1 MPSGVNVLLWCTAP
15 PSRFTANSFEHQRST
30 DASIIN
36 LTPKGTCSV
45 SDLKAARNDIRKP
58 VTTAVSKTPADPAR
72 TLHGKTTQHPDRRQM
87 QVRCAALLP
96 DGLTMPATARFPLL
110 AYAFACLLGLFA
122 LGGYW
127 YGLGQPVVLPDV
139 ASATHKL
146 QCASYTPFDKDQSPF
161 DQPFNLRP
169 ERMDADLALLATRF
183 ECIRT
188 YSVTGLEALPALARK
203 HGLKLMIGA
212 WVNSNPVDTAK
223 EIELLIAEANANP
236 DVVSAVIVGNEA
248 LLRKEVTGPQLVKLI
263 KQVKQS
269 VKQPVTYADVWE
281 FWLQHPQI
289 APEVDFLTI
298 HLLPYW
304 EDEPSNIDAALQHV
318 AQVRQVFG
326 NRFAPKDVM
335 IGETGWPS
343 EGRQRETALPS
354 RVNEARFIRGFVA
367 MAEQEGWHYN
377 LIEAFDQPWKRG
389 SEGAVG
395 GYWGLFDADRQ
406 DKNILAGPVSNLPL
420 WPQWLAV
427 GGLVFLGALLL
438 GGRVR
443 STRAALVLPL
453 LGAVAACS
461 IGTWGELARVTSRSL
476 DEWLWAALLM
486 ALNLL
491 VLAHAA
497 LSLSA
502 RTGWRERA
510 FDALQRRAG
519 WLLAAAGFAGAVMML
534 GLVFEPR
541 YRSFPSA
548 ALLLPALVYLI
559 RPVSAP
565 RREIALLAFII
576 GAGIAPQLYR
586 EGLFNQ
592 QAWGWA
598 LVSGLLVA
606 ALWRSLRVRHG

>member
-1 MPSGVNVLLWCTAP
+1 
-15 PSRFTANSFEHQRST
+15 
-30 DASIIN
+30 
-36 LTPKGTCSV
+36 
-45 SDLKAARNDIRKP
+45 
-58 VTTAVSKTPADPAR
+58 
-72 TLHGKTTQHPDRRQM
+72 M

-96 DGLTMPATARFPLL
+96 DGLTMPARSRFPFA
-110 AYAFACLLGLFA
+110 AYVFACLLGLFA

-127 YGLGQPVVLPDV
+127 YGLGQPVLLPD
-139 ASATHKL
+139 AATPTHKL

-188 YSVTGLEALPALARK
+188 YSVTGLEALPRLARK

-223 EIELLIAEANANP
+223 EIDLLIAEANANP

-248 LLRKEVTGPQLVKLI
+248 LLRKEVTGPQLAALI
-263 KQVKQS
+263 KQVKRS

-281 FWLQHPQI
+281 FWLKHPEI
-289 APEVDFLTI
+289 APNVDFLTI

-304 EDEPSNIDAALQHV
+304 EDDPSNIDAALQHV
-318 AQVRQVFG
+318 ADVRQVFG

-354 RVNEARFIRGFVA
+354 RVNEARFIRGFVTL
-367 MAEQEGWHYN
+367 AEQQGWRYN

-406 DKNILAGPVSNLPL
+406 DKGILAGPVSNLPY

-427 GGLVFLGALLL
+427 GGLIFLGTLLL

-443 STRAALVLPL
+443 STRAALALPL
-453 LGAVAACS
+453 LGALAACA
-461 IGTWGELARVTSRSL
+461 IGTWGELARVTSRSTW
-476 DEWLWAALLM
+476 EWTWAGLLI
-486 ALNLL
+486 ALNLAI
-491 VLAHAA
+491 LAHAA

-502 RTGWRERA
+502 ASGWRQRVFNVLE
-510 FDALQRRAG
+510 RRAG
-519 WLLAAAGFAGAVMML
+519 WLLGAAGFAAAVMML

-548 ALLLPALVYLI
+548 ALLLPALVYLA

-565 RREIALLAFII
+565 RREIALLTLII
-576 GAGIAPQLYR
+576 GAGIAPQLYQ
-586 EGLFNQ
+586 EGLLNQ

-598 LVSGLLVA
+598 LVSGLMVA
-606 ALWRSLRVRHG
+606 ALWRSLRVRKIL

>member
-1 MPSGVNVLLWCTAP
+1 
-15 PSRFTANSFEHQRST
+15 
-30 DASIIN
+30 
-36 LTPKGTCSV
+36 
-45 SDLKAARNDIRKP
+45 
-58 VTTAVSKTPADPAR
+58 
-72 TLHGKTTQHPDRRQM
+72 M
-87 QVRCAALLP
+87 QVRCAALFP
-96 DGLTMPATARFPLL
+96 DGLTMPATSRFPFF
-110 AYAFACLLGLFA
+110 AYLFACLLGLFA

-161 DQPFNLRP
+161 DQPFKLRP

-188 YSVTGLEALPALARK
+188 YSMTGLEALPDLARK
-203 HGLKLMIGA
+203 HGLKMMIGA

-223 EIELLIAEANANP
+223 EVELLIAEANANP
-236 DVVSAVIVGNEA
+236 DVVTSVIVGNEA
-248 LLRKEVTGPQLVKLI
+248 LLRKEVTGAQLVKLI
-263 KQVKQS
+263 EKVKSQ

-281 FWLQHPQI
+281 FWQKHPEI
-289 APEVDFLTI
+289 APAVDFVTI

-304 EDEPSNIDAALQHV
+304 EDHPSNIDVALQQV
-318 AQVRQVFG
+318 AAVRQMFG
-326 NRFAPKDVM
+326 KMFAPKDVM

-343 EGRQRETALPS
+343 EGRQRKTALPS
-354 RVNEARFIRGFVA
+354 RVNEAKFIRGFVA
-367 MAEQEGWHYN
+367 MAEQQGWHYN

-406 DKNILAGPVSNLPL
+406 DKGVLAGPVTNLPF

-427 GGLVFLGALLL
+427 GGLIFLGTLML

-443 STRAALVLPL
+443 STRSALMLPL
-453 LGAVAACS
+453 LGAIAACS
-461 IGTWGELARVTSRSL
+461 IGTWGELARATSRFA
-476 DEWLWAALLM
+476 DEWIWAALLTG
-486 ALNLL
+486 LNFL

-497 LSLSA
+497 LFLST

-510 FDALQRRAG
+510 FNALERRAG
-519 WLLAAAGFAGAVMML
+519 WLLAAAGFAGTVMML

-576 GAGIAPQLYR
+576 GASIAPQLYR
-586 EGLFNQ
+586 EGLQNQ

-598 LVSGLLVA
+598 LVSGLMVA
-606 ALWRSLRVRHG
+606 ALWRCLRVRNPQTERRSKETQF

>member
-1 MPSGVNVLLWCTAP
+1 
-15 PSRFTANSFEHQRST
+15 
-30 DASIIN
+30 
-36 LTPKGTCSV
+36 
-45 SDLKAARNDIRKP
+45 
-58 VTTAVSKTPADPAR
+58 
-72 TLHGKTTQHPDRRQM
+72 M

-96 DGLTMPATARFPLL
+96 DGLTMPASSRFPFA
-110 AYAFACLLGLFA
+110 AYVFACLLGLFA

-248 LLRKEVTGPQLVKLI
+248 LLRKEVTGPQLAKLI

-453 LGAVAACS
+453 LSAVAACS